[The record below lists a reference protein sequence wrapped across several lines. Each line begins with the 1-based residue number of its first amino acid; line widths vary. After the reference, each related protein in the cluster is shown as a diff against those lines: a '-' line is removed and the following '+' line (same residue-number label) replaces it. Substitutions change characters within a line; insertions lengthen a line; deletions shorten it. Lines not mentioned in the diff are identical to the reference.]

1 MNDNLIKN
9 KDNIN
14 LKVKVKYI
22 YSNLKEKS
30 NFLIIIF
37 KFMTIIL
44 PI

>member
-1 MNDNLIKN
+1 MNDNLIKI
-9 KDNIN
+9 KDIII
-14 LKVKVKYI
+14 LKVKYI

-30 NFLIIIF
+30 KFFDYNFF

>member
-14 LKVKVKYI
+14 LKVKYI